1 MLAQIVGFIF
11 EIDLIYE
18 ITYDI
23 ILDYL
28 RTDIETLRQKMKG
41 LANAECLQF
50 EIDPKYRLDETTHEY
65 LLKHYPDA

>member
-28 RTDIETLRQKMKG
+28 RIDVETLRQKMIVF
-41 LANAECLQF
+41 ADADCLQF
-50 EIDPKYRLDETTHEY
+50 EINPKYRLDESTHEY
-65 LLKHYPDA
+65 LLNHFPDV